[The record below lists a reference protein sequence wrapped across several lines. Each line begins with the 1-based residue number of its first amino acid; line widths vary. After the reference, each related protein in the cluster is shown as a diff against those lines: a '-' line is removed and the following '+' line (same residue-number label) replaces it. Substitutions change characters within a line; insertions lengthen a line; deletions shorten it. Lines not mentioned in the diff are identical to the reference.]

1 MKTKE
6 QKIKEEEERFGQK
19 ESGQGK
25 PGQDDRGPKL
35 GEAEVMKWNGK
46 A

>member
-6 QKIKEEEERFGQK
+6 WKTEEEEEKFGQK

-25 PGQDDRGPKL
+25 PCQDDRGPKL

-46 A
+46 T